1 MYNFQFITHLG
12 KHLIWKRKW
21 KIIVLWLCYYRPFI
35 QLVFSIV
42 FRLWVVV
49 EMLFGVTIYYKPWWM
64 QSPAVHWQNTFCVV
78 FSKFFFY
85 HEWFTIEVWKKFY
98 NLIIGIGFNGG
109 DTIVGKLYPYML
121 VILLTNSYDLQIF
134 SRTTICHIFHFEC

>member
-1 MYNFQFITHLG
+1 
-12 KHLIWKRKW
+12 
-21 KIIVLWLCYYRPFI
+21 
-35 QLVFSIV
+35 
-42 FRLWVVV
+42 
-49 EMLFGVTIYYKPWWM
+49 MLFGVTIYYKPWWM

-109 DTIVGKLYPYML
+109 DTIVGKLYTYML

-134 SRTTICHIFHFEC
+134 SRTTIIFAIFSILNVKLFFSSQEDVFFRSILFTKIHYYFSNSLIINAVKSS